1 MRSCPPDSVVVVRSR
16 FRSLIAVALIAAVA
30 SSCSTLTGSDLAIN
44 VEGEGYTTAEMDGLL
59 AEYFSES
66 DIFGTTA
73 LDTGGYGDADR
84 ARLLL
89 SAMVRTSA
97 VEAILDRAGA
107 SVTDSD
113 LDLYFA
119 TIPSDSPLNELSD
132 AMRRLIAMTSADVV
146 LSALTR
152 ADLPSDTDLEAM
164 YAAQPIS
171 TGLLCLRHI
180 LVATEAE
187 ADGVVALLVE
197 GEDFA
202 ALAADLSLEGSAS
215 ITGGALTGTE
225 SECLPTAQYISSF
238 DPDFVSAA
246 FAAPATTW
254 SQPVET
260 QFGWHVILN
269 RPWSEIGQDVVAA
282 YAGTDGALLYVDAV
296 LNTAEVSVDSR
307 FGRWNPSTGRIVP
320 LG

>member
-16 FRSLIAVALIAAVA
+16 FRSLIAVALVAAVA
-30 SSCSTLTGSDLAIN
+30 SSCSTLTGSDLAIK

-89 SAMVRTSA
+89 NAMVRTSA

-238 DPDFVSAA
+238 DPDFVAAA
-246 FAAPATTW
+246 FAAPPTTW

-282 YAGTDGALLYVDAV
+282 YAAPDGALLYVDAV
-296 LNTAEVSVDSR
+296 LNTADVSVDSR

>member
-1 MRSCPPDSVVVVRSR
+1 LRSCPPDSVVVVRSR

-89 SAMVRTSA
+89 NAMVRTSA

-307 FGRWNPSTGRIVP
+307 FGRWNPSTGRIVT

>member
-89 SAMVRTSA
+89 NAMVRTSA

-119 TIPSDSPLNELSD
+119 TVPSDSPLNELSD
-132 AMRRLIAMTSADVV
+132 AMRRLIAMTSPDVV

-152 ADLPSDTDLEAM
+152 ADLPSDTDLEAL

-202 ALAADLSLEGSAS
+202 ALATDLSLEGSAS

>member
-89 SAMVRTSA
+89 DAMVRTSA
-97 VEAILDRAGA
+97 VEAILDRAGG

>member
-89 SAMVRTSA
+89 NAMVRTSA

-307 FGRWNPSTGRIVP
+307 FGRWNPSTGRIVT

>member
-1 MRSCPPDSVVVVRSR
+1 MRSR

-89 SAMVRTSA
+89 NAMVRTSA
-97 VEAILDRAGA
+97 VEAILARAGA

-119 TIPSDSPLNELSD
+119 PVPSDSPLNELSD

>member
-89 SAMVRTSA
+89 NAMVRTSA

-119 TIPSDSPLNELSD
+119 TIPSDNPLNELSD

>member
-89 SAMVRTSA
+89 NAMVRTSA

>member
-89 SAMVRTSA
+89 NAMVRTSA

-187 ADGVVALLVE
+187 PDGVVALLVE

-225 SECLPTAQYISSF
+225 SEYLPTAQYISSF

>member
-1 MRSCPPDSVVVVRSR
+1 VRSR

-44 VEGEGYTTAEMDGLL
+44 VEGEGYTIAEMDGLL

-89 SAMVRTSA
+89 NAMVRTSA
-97 VEAILDRAGA
+97 VEAILARAGA

-119 TIPSDSPLNELSD
+119 TVPSDSPLDELSD
-132 AMRRLIAMTSADVV
+132 AMRRLIAMTSPDVV

>member
-89 SAMVRTSA
+89 NAMVRSSA

>member
-1 MRSCPPDSVVVVRSR
+1 
-16 FRSLIAVALIAAVA
+16 
-30 SSCSTLTGSDLAIN
+30 
-44 VEGEGYTTAEMDGLL
+44 
-59 AEYFSES
+59 
-66 DIFGTTA
+66 
-73 LDTGGYGDADR
+73 
-84 ARLLL
+84 
-89 SAMVRTSA
+89 
-97 VEAILDRAGA
+97 
-107 SVTDSD
+107 
-113 LDLYFA
+113 
-119 TIPSDSPLNELSD
+119 
-132 AMRRLIAMTSADVV
+132 
-146 LSALTR
+146 
-152 ADLPSDTDLEAM
+152 M

-282 YAGTDGALLYVDAV
+282 YAGTDGAPLYVDAV

>member
-89 SAMVRTSA
+89 NAMVRTSA

-119 TIPSDSPLNELSD
+119 TIPSDSPLNDLSD

>member
-1 MRSCPPDSVVVVRSR
+1 VRSR
-16 FRSLIAVALIAAVA
+16 FRSLIAVALVAVVA
-30 SSCSTLTGSDLAIN
+30 SSCSTLIGNDLAIS
-44 VEGEGYTTAEMDGLL
+44 VEGEGYTTSGTDDLL
-59 AEYFSES
+59 AEYFAES
-66 DIFGTTA
+66 DIFGTTP
-73 LDTGGYGDADR
+73 LDAGGFGDADR

-89 SAMVRTSA
+89 NAMVRTSA
-97 VEAILDRAGA
+97 VESILAHA
-107 SVTDSD
+107 ESSVTDSD
-113 LDLYFA
+113 LELYLA
-119 TIPSDSPLNELSD
+119 TVPADSPLNELSD

-146 LSALTR
+146 LSALAR
-152 ADLPSDTDLEAM
+152 ADLPSESALEAM
-164 YAAQPIS
+164 YAAEPAS

-180 LVATEAE
+180 LVASEAE
-187 ADGVVALLVE
+187 ADGVIALLAA

-202 ALAADLSLEGSAS
+202 ALAATLSMEGSAS
-215 ITGGALTGTE
+215 LTGGALTGTE

-238 DPDFVSAA
+238 DPDFVAAA

-269 RPWSEIGQDVVAA
+269 RPWSEIGQDVLAA
-282 YAGTDGALLYVDAV
+282 YAAPDGALLYVDAV
-296 LNTAEVSVDSR
+296 LNTADVSVDSR

>member
-1 MRSCPPDSVVVVRSR
+1 
-16 FRSLIAVALIAAVA
+16 
-30 SSCSTLTGSDLAIN
+30 
-44 VEGEGYTTAEMDGLL
+44 MDGLL

-89 SAMVRTSA
+89 NAMVRSSA

>member
-1 MRSCPPDSVVVVRSR
+1 LRSCPPDSVVVVRSR

-89 SAMVRTSA
+89 NAMVRSSA

>member
-30 SSCSTLTGSDLAIN
+30 SSCSTRTGSDIAIN

-89 SAMVRTSA
+89 NAMVRTSA

>member
-1 MRSCPPDSVVVVRSR
+1 LRSCPPDSVVVVRSR

-89 SAMVRTSA
+89 NAMVRTSA